1 MAKELNAKGLDYHI
15 IKQMTGDLIS
25 IQEEMMYEGNRLC
38 SFQAWPT
45 NAKAYAFQ
53 LVRSG
58 FYYSGE
64 ADEVVCFACE
74 GRIRDW
80 QDDDIP
86 MQKHIERYPNC
97 PFVCGQISGINLMPP
112 VLDDG
117 HPTIQLMKRVDEVVV
132 RTSETN
138 QQIAARQ
145 FNLEMTNMA
154 VSMTPGQ
161 VLVRPVPTQSMDVKR
176 SAITF
181 RDENQRK
188 KSFEGFWSNM
198 WPVTPN
204 TLAQA
209 GFFYCGPED
218 MVQCAWCYGKLQGWE
233 QGDNP
238 LKEHAHHFASC
249 SKFGDYKA
257 VDSKSLVKV
266 KSDAGSNK
274 WSSDD
279 LGILTVCPCSP
290 QFSNEASRLESFR
303 GKWPSTLPQ
312 TAQVL
317 SSAGFFYVGYSD
329 NVKCFFCDGGLCN
342 WEANEEPWTEHARWF
357 PDCGFIKQVKGTRYT
372 EKVGEVGVSRG
383 LVPRKIATQLT
394 ESTSRTATTTATAA
408 SALTNQTSLTRK
420 QKRQV
425 RAAMSSPSV
434 GKALET
440 GIPKEVIE
448 TALKERWRTG
458 ECQFC
463 DDESLIEASL
473 LAWDHIAMSCNDV
486 KAHKGPSNSRKH
498 KKFENK
504 ITPHPPPPS
513 PPPPTPLK
521 RKVDLEKKCKG
532 SLTPTPTPTSPTPNR
547 SKKKTLDCKRKEYAK

>member
-181 RDENQRK
+181 CDENQRK

-204 TLAQA
+204 TLPASFIA
-209 GFFYCGPED
+209 ALKIWFNVPGVTGNCRDGNKVIILLRS
-218 MVQCAWCYGKLQGWE
+218 MHIIS
-233 QGDNP
+233 P
-238 LKEHAHHFASC
+238 L
-249 SKFGDYKA
+249 
-257 VDSKSLVKV
+257 VPSLV
-266 KSDAGSNK
+266 
-274 WSSDD
+274 
-279 LGILTVCPCSP
+279 
-290 QFSNEASRLESFR
+290 
-303 GKWPSTLPQ
+303 
-312 TAQVL
+312 
-317 SSAGFFYVGYSD
+317 
-329 NVKCFFCDGGLCN
+329 
-342 WEANEEPWTEHARWF
+342 
-357 PDCGFIKQVKGTRYT
+357 
-372 EKVGEVGVSRG
+372 
-383 LVPRKIATQLT
+383 
-394 ESTSRTATTTATAA
+394 TT
-408 SALTNQTSLTRK
+408 K
-420 QKRQV
+420 
-425 RAAMSSPSV
+425 P
-434 GKALET
+434 
-440 GIPKEVIE
+440 
-448 TALKERWRTG
+448 
-458 ECQFC
+458 
-463 DDESLIEASL
+463 
-473 LAWDHIAMSCNDV
+473 
-486 KAHKGPSNSRKH
+486 
-498 KKFENK
+498 
-504 ITPHPPPPS
+504 
-513 PPPPTPLK
+513 
-521 RKVDLEKKCKG
+521 
-532 SLTPTPTPTSPTPNR
+532 LTPS
-547 SKKKTLDCKRKEYAK
+547 L